1 MTLTDYADLYLFD
14 SHQFTISVTRD
25 DVLTALALVILL
37 YSAMVTWTVYSFG
50 ILLAVVVIAVAWYFR
65 K

>member
-1 MTLTDYADLYLFD
+1 MN
-14 SHQFTISVTRD
+14 SITRD

-37 YSAMVTWTVYSFG
+37 FSAMVTWTIYSLG
-50 ILLAVVVIAVAWYFR
+50 ILLAVVVIALAWYFR

>member
-1 MTLTDYADLYLFD
+1 MNPFA
-14 SHQFTISVTRD
+14 RD

-37 YSAMVTWTVYSFG
+37 FSAMVTWTIYSLG
-50 ILLAVVVIAVAWYFR
+50 ILLAIVVISLAWYFG